1 MLTLLHKSTSSSP
14 QRLTHPYLTLTITL
28 SYNYNYKQEIRKHVN
43 QLDQQWPS
51 TYGFSLLFIYFNY
64 FIQHCLSI
72 LNKINITGVNYLLSL
87 SGNQENKSDYKG
99 IISQQNMSKIL
110 FVTFPNTAF
119 AGLGLNVSAF
129 QSYCC
134 QHIKFVHITNTQV
147 KYRHSVK

>member
-1 MLTLLHKSTSSSP
+1 MLTLLQKSTSSSP
-14 QRLTHPYLTLTITL
+14 QRCTHPYLTLTITL
-28 SYNYNYKQEIRKHVN
+28 SYNYNYN
-43 QLDQQWPS
+43 QLDQQCPS
-51 TYGFSLLFIYFNY
+51 THGFSLLFIYFNY
-64 FIQHCLSI
+64 FIQHCLSV
-72 LNKINITGVNYLLSL
+72 LNKINITGVNCLLSL

-110 FVTFPNTAF
+110 FVTFPNIAF

-147 KYRHSVK
+147 KYRYLC